1 MKKRTLPSS
10 LLIAA
15 VLTIPS
21 LAMAAPATNTTTAAQ
36 ADMQAAVAAEMQAA
50 QAASANNALETQAVA
65 ANSEQG
71 ADQSNSFVINETQRI
86 SRASGNSITNTATS
100 QVMPTDL
107 QTQQQDMQQPGD
119 IQLQTQQPDMQD
131 PEADLLQEQDAQEVM
146 IQEEEMAE

>member
-36 ADMQAAVAAEMQAA
+36 ADMQAAAEMQAA
-50 QAASANNALETQAVA
+50 QAASANNTLETQAAA